1 MSLARLQ
8 ELSSLHQAAQP
19 TQVDEAKKSTKDF
32 HGVQDFINDS
42 IADLEDSIG
51 KGGSIAAFAD
61 AAVAAKLVKALETFK
76 KTVEGALTDIE
87 VELMSGEA
95 IPAKKLGESLQLNE
109 IKDYSDSGDFT
120 DDLYGVSDHI
130 SKMKLA
136 TGQPK
141 WTDWMK
147 TPDNSGALVS
157 DIYSV
162 KEHLTKLKQTVRQ
175 PRWAN
180 WMRVTDDNFGTSSA
194 ALNADFVEKLMEANS
209 AFIALEK
216 EIISSGTSVAA
227 LNADFVSLLDE
238 LDTAFDALENEL
250 HTAS

>member
-61 AAVAAKLVKALETFK
+61 AAVAAKLVKALEAFK

-109 IKDYSDSGDFT
+109 VKDYADSGDFT
-120 DDLYGVSDHI
+120 DDLFGVSEHI
-130 SKMKLA
+130 NKM
-136 TGQPK
+136 
-141 WTDWMK
+141 
-147 TPDNSGALVS
+147 
-157 DIYSV
+157 
-162 KEHLTKLKQTVRQ
+162 KQTVRQ
-175 PRWAN
+175 PRWSN
-180 WMRVTDDNFGTSSA
+180 WMRVTDDNFSTSSS
-194 ALNADFVEKLMEANS
+194 ALNDDFVAKL
-209 AFIALEK
+209 K
-216 EIISSGTSVAA
+216 
-227 LNADFVSLLDE
+227 E